1 MKDHKQHPNETGS
14 LEVRI
19 NWDGLRRFLKFEG
32 SLDEMRRLEVP
43 RHRTGGSDSDG

>member
-1 MKDHKQHPNETGS
+1 MKDTKQIPDDTGS

-32 SLDEMRRLEVP
+32 SVDEMRRLEVP
-43 RHRTGGSDSDG
+43 RHRTSTSSGG

>member
-1 MKDHKQHPNETGS
+1 MKDTKQIPIDAGS

-32 SLDEMRRLEVP
+32 SVDEMRRLEVP
-43 RHRTGGSDSDG
+43 RHRTSG

>member
-1 MKDHKQHPNETGS
+1 VKDPKQNPTEHGS

-32 SLDEMRRLEVP
+32 SVDEMRRLEVP
-43 RHRTGGSDSDG
+43 RHKTSGSDG

>member
-1 MKDHKQHPNETGS
+1 VKDPKQNPADTGS

-32 SLDEMRRLEVP
+32 SVDEMRRLEVP
-43 RHRTGGSDSDG
+43 RHRTGGSEG

>member
-1 MKDHKQHPNETGS
+1 MKDTKQLPPDYTGS

-32 SLDEMRRLEVP
+32 SVDEMRRLEVP
-43 RHRTGGSDSDG
+43 RHRSGSGG

>member
-1 MKDHKQHPNETGS
+1 VKDTKQIPSDTGSS

-32 SLDEMRRLEVP
+32 SVDEMRRLEVP
-43 RHRTGGSDSDG
+43 RHRNGSGG

>member
-1 MKDHKQHPNETGS
+1 MKDTKQNSHDSGS

-32 SLDEMRRLEVP
+32 SVDELRRLEVP
-43 RHRTGGSDSDG
+43 RGRTSGDS